1 MAPAKS
7 RFAGWQKRHSQFK
20 SRPREFVSYAFL
32 INNLRELRG
41 KTLGHY
47 WFFFSL
53 FLCSGELLG
62 PQRCGAAHFLTR
74 YDGLGSLRRQVS
86 DSHQVVDCCGEC
98 EHPAHSLPPPVPR
111 LPHQPDGLQPPEHFL
126 DSFAFSQ
133 I

>member
-47 WFFFSL
+47 
-53 FLCSGELLG
+53 
-62 PQRCGAAHFLTR
+62 
-74 YDGLGSLRRQVS
+74 
-86 DSHQVVDCCGEC
+86 
-98 EHPAHSLPPPVPR
+98 
-111 LPHQPDGLQPPEHFL
+111 
-126 DSFAFSQ
+126 
-133 I
+133 